1 MMKLMAQPTGSSI
14 RVSSL
19 VRRKVGQLA
28 RRLHASSQQE
38 VVERALEALE
48 HRLFWEGFD
57 DEAQAYLEKYPQET
71 KERRRFGRLSADG
84 LRR

>member
-1 MMKLMAQPTGSSI
+1 M
-14 RVSSL
+14 
-19 VRRKVGQLA
+19 A

-57 DEAQAYLEKYPQET
+57 DEAQAYLEKFTWTSQPGKRACAGPAGSNVTRSVKQISGGSGAAAGS
-71 KERRRFGRLSADG
+71 GR
-84 LRR
+84 

>member
-1 MMKLMAQPTGSSI
+1 MNWMAQPAASSI
-14 RVSSL
+14 RVSSR
-19 VRRKVGQLA
+19 VRRKVVQLA
-28 RRLHASSQQE
+28 RRLRASSQQE
-38 VVERALEALE
+38 VVERALDTLE

-57 DEAQAYLEKYPQET
+57 DEAQAYLEKYPKET